1 MMAHRELLKD
11 LILPYELK
19 YEQNT
24 YNDNYGKFYIYPFDK
39 GVGVTIANSLR
50 RTLLSAIPGYAF
62 TAVKIDGVN
71 HEFDAIE
78 GVKEDITDI
87 VLALKKVR
95 FFLND
100 KTDKKRIYV
109 EKTGPGFLTASD
121 FMVDATIEIANPDL
135 IIATLGEKAKISMN
149 LDIEFGRGYRSAED
163 ALSKVNEISVIPI
176 DAIFSPIDRVNF
188 LIEEYRVGEKTD
200 CEKIVLE
207 LWTGGI
213 INPADAIADAS
224 FILKSYFSIF
234 MNFEPEEEIVLT
246 NVAETLSSQDEVLIK
261 TVESLDLSVRS
272 LNCLQAENIATIGEL
287 LSYSKED
294 LMKIKNFGKK
304 SLTEIDEKLSAYSL
318 KIKDD

>member
-1 MMAHRELLKD
+1 MAHRELLKD

-24 YNDNYGKFYIYPFDK
+24 YNNTYGKFYIYPFDK

-62 TAVKIDGVN
+62 TAVKMDGVN
-71 HEFDAIE
+71 HEFDSIP

-87 VLALKKVR
+87 VLALKKVN

-100 KTDKKRIYV
+100 QTDKKRIRV
-109 EKTGPGFLTASD
+109 SKQGPGFLTAED
-121 FMVDATIEIANPDL
+121 LGVDMTMEIANPEL
-135 IIATLGEKAKISMN
+135 IIATLGDNAHIAMEI
-149 LDIEFGRGYRSAED
+149 DIEFGRGYRSAED
-163 ALSKVNEISVIPI
+163 ALAQVDEISVIPI

-207 LWTGGI
+207 LWTGGT
-213 INPADAIADAS
+213 INPEDAIADAS
-224 FILKSYFSIF
+224 FILKSYFSMF
-234 MNFEPEEEIVLT
+234 MNFEAIEEVVMPGLVEDISSEEEVL
-246 NVAETLSSQDEVLIK
+246 LK

-272 LNCLQAENIATIGEL
+272 LNCLQSEEITTLGQL
-287 LSYSKED
+287 LSYSRDD
-294 LMKIKNFGKK
+294 LMKIKNFGRK
-304 SLTEIDEKLSAYSL
+304 SLTEIGEKLAMYDL
-318 KIKDD
+318 KIKED

>member
-1 MMAHRELLKD
+1 MAHRELLKD

-19 YEQNT
+19 YEHNT
-24 YNDNYGKFYIYPFDK
+24 YNNTYGKFYIYPFDK

-71 HEFDAIE
+71 HEFDALP

-87 VLALKKVR
+87 VLALKKVSI
-95 FFLND
+95 FLND
-100 KTDKKRIYV
+100 ASNKKRIRV
-109 EKTGPGFLTASD
+109 EKKGAGYLTAGD
-121 FMVDATIEIANPDL
+121 LIVDTTIEITNPDL
-135 IIATLGEKAKISMN
+135 IIATLGENTTISLE

-163 ALSKVNEISVIPI
+163 ALAQVDEISVIPI

-207 LWTGGI
+207 VWTGGTL
-213 INPADAIADAS
+213 NPVDAVADAS
-224 FILKSYFSIF
+224 FILKSYFSMF
-234 MNFEPEEEIVLT
+234 MNFEAVEEVPMLGVAETVSPEEEIL
-246 NVAETLSSQDEVLIK
+246 QK

-272 LNCLQAENIATIGEL
+272 LNCLQSENIATIGQL
-287 LSYSKED
+287 LSYSRDD
-294 LMKIKNFGKK
+294 LMKIKNFGRK
-304 SLTEIDEKLSAYSL
+304 SLTEIGEKLVMYDL
-318 KIKDD
+318 KIKED

>member
-1 MMAHRELLKD
+1 MAHRELLKD
-11 LILPYELK
+11 LILPYKLK
-19 YEQNT
+19 YEQST

-62 TAVKIDGVN
+62 TTVKIAGVN
-71 HEFDAIE
+71 HEFDVIE

-87 VLALKKVR
+87 ILALKKVR
-95 FFLND
+95 LFLND
-100 KTDKKRIYV
+100 QSNKKKIRV
-109 EKTGPGFLTASD
+109 EKSGAGHLTAKDLMIDS
-121 FMVDATIEIANPDL
+121 TIEIANPDL
-135 IIATLGEKAKISMN
+135 IIATLGEKSKISME

-163 ALSKVNEISVIPI
+163 ALAQVDEISVIPI

-207 LWTGGI
+207 LWTSGI

-234 MNFEPEEEIVLT
+234 MNFEPVEEVVLT
-246 NVAETLSSQDEVLIK
+246 GVTETVSSQDEVLMK

-272 LNCLQAENIATIGEL
+272 LNCLQSENIATLGEL
-287 LSYSKED
+287 LSYSRDD

-304 SLTEIDEKLSAYSL
+304 SLTEIGEKLAVYNL
-318 KIKDD
+318 KIQED